1 MSKPWDQWTWQE
13 IEIGGVLTEPGS
25 ARAYNTGDW
34 RSLQPVW
41 DKKRCIKCGVC
52 WTVCPEAGISEEPEG
67 YFDMNQYCKGCG
79 ICAKECVT
87 GCISMVLEEKQ

>member
-1 MSKPWDQWTWQE
+1 MSSKPMDQVTWQE
-13 IEIGGVLTEPGS
+13 IEPGAILTEPGS

-34 RSLQPVW
+34 RSQHPVW
-41 DKKRCIKCGVC
+41 TKSRCIRCGVC
-52 WTVCPEAGISEEPEG
+52 WTVCPEGGISEEPGG

-87 GCISMVLEEKQ
+87 GCISMVPEEE